1 MFKTSFS
8 IIVTLF
14 CGLSPLSANEKN
26 DQKEPTLHWKWAI
39 ESLEKFPFNEGD
51 KVLDIRCGNG
61 SITVEIAYKVPSGLV
76 IGLDVSEDMLAYAR
90 DHHSVSN
97 VIYMQGDARQL
108 PFIEQFD
115 KAVALL
121 ALNRISEHEQAQA
134 LHSLYTALKP
144 GGKAIITR
152 PGKQPSNLGPV
163 AQALVNTDRWA
174 PHFPDFKQTKHYY
187 NTAEYTLLLEKA
199 GFIVE
204 KISEDSTF
212 TYFKDRKVLLEFFRP
227 LCNFSEHL
235 PPELQQQFVEEI
247 VDLVLTFD
255 QPQSVGSIFLHDF
268 KLEAVVAKPMR

>member
-1 MFKTSFS
+1 MYTIHFYIISILFFS
-8 IIVTLF
+8 
-14 CGLSPLSANEKN
+14 LSCLSASEKN
-26 DQKEPTLHWKWAI
+26 DQKNTTLHWKWAVG
-39 ESLEKFPFNEGD
+39 SLEIFPFNEGD

-61 SITVEIAYKVPSGLV
+61 SITVEMASKVPSGVV

-90 DHHSVSN
+90 EHHPASN

-115 KAVALL
+115 KVVALL
-121 ALNRISEHEQAQA
+121 ALNRISDQEQAQA

-187 NTAEYTLLLEKA
+187 SAAEYTLLLENA

-212 TYFKDRKVLLEFFRP
+212 TYFKDRKALLEFFQP

-235 PPELQQQFVEEI
+235 SPELQQQFVEEI
-247 VDLVLTFD
+247 VDTVLTFD
-255 QPQSVGSIFLHDF
+255 QPQPDGSILLHDF
-268 KLEAVVAKPMR
+268 KLEAVIAKPF